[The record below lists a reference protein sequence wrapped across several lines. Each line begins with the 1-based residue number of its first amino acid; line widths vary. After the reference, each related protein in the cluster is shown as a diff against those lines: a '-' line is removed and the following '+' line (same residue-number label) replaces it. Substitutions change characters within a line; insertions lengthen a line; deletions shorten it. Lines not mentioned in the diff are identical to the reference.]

1 MKTISIPASIL
12 ILSVVFSSL
21 ISCET
26 ETKPEETTTFQIDS
40 AFAAQ
45 QKALAEATEVRND
58 SLKSEGLPPV
68 FEGDLIFQISKNEK
82 AKALQ
87 LASSSKYSNV
97 GMIFLSPRTGQLM
110 VVDALDSIHATEL
123 NKWISNGEGEHF
135 AVMRLKNSN
144 RILGEGK
151 TKKLKQK
158 VKDLKQ
164 VPYDPYFSW
173 DNGALYST
181 EFIWK
186 LYSKVLYIDLCEPG
200 KLKNF
205 NLSSPQVKN
214 QIGDKYAKGV
224 SDTIKAVGPG
234 DIYHS
239 EKLDLIFER

>member
-1 MKTISIPASIL
+1 MKLNSSFAFLFSVLIMASL
-12 ILSVVFSSL
+12 F
-21 ISCET
+21 SCET
-26 ETKPEETTTFQIDS
+26 ETEPKETTTYQIDS

-45 QKALAEATEVRND
+45 QLAKANAPAVTED
-58 SLKSEGLPPV
+58 TAGIKDLPPV

-87 LASSSKYSNV
+87 LACASKYSNV
-97 GMIFLSPRTGQLM
+97 GMIFVSPRTGQLM

-123 NKWISNGEGEHF
+123 NKWISLGEGEHF

-144 RILGEGK
+144 KILGDSK

-158 VKDLKQ
+158 VKDLKH

-173 DNGALYST
+173 DNEALYST

-186 LYSKVLYIDLCEPG
+186 LYSRVLYIDLCEPG

-205 NLSSPQVKN
+205 NLNSPEVKK
-214 QIGDKYAKGV
+214 QIGNTYAGGV

-234 DIYHS
+234 DIYNS
-239 EKLDLIFER
+239 NKLELIIER